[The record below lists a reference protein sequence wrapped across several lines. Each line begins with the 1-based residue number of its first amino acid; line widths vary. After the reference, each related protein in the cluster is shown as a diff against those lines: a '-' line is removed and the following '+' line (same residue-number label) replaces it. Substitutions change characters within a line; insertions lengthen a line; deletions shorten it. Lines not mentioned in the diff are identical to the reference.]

1 MGEDEGS
8 GGSAVT
14 NSGDPEQIQQEI
26 EATREEL
33 GDTVEALARK
43 TDVKARAGAKL
54 RETKASVSEAR
65 DELIGKAQQASPDS
79 ALDAAG
85 QASSAVHRNPL
96 PLALA
101 GALLVGFV
109 VGRASRR

>member
-1 MGEDEGS
+1 MTS
-8 GGSAVT
+8 
-14 NSGDPEQIQQEI
+14 SGDPDQIQQEI

-65 DELIGKAQQASPDS
+65 DGLIGKAHEASPDS
-79 ALDAAG
+79 AVEAAG
-85 QASSAVHRNPL
+85 QASSAVRRNPL
-96 PLALA
+96 PVAVA
-101 GALLVGFV
+101 GALVLGFV
-109 VGRASRR
+109 IGRVTRR